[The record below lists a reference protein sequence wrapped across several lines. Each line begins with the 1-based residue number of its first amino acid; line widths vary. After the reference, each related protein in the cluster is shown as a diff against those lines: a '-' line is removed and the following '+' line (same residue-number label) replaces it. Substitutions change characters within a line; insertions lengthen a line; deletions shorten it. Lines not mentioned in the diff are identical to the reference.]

1 MIDDK
6 RSKET
11 STVVTHLT
19 SHRLYTVRILLSSSM
34 GEKNEVQKG
43 QKLVHNHLVSKWQK
57 PGCISGPSASG
68 ACAFKCYTALLQL

>member
-1 MIDDK
+1 MI
-6 RSKET
+6 REET
-11 STVVTHLT
+11 STFVTHLT
-19 SHRLYTVRILLSSSM
+19 SHQLYMVDILLSSSM

-57 PGCISGPSASG
+57 PGCKSWPSTSG